1 MRLELN
7 VKFDKNNEDDMNFK
21 YECDKL
27 IETVKFLIN
36 MYGEES
42 TKEELEDIVNFSQ
55 TELDDNIIYTLS
67 CDENIFNYN
76 NNDTFSTLG
85 AFLSSK

>member
-1 MRLELN
+1 MQLELN
-7 VKFDKNNEDDMNFK
+7 VKFDKNNEDDMDFK

-27 IETVKFLIN
+27 IETVKILIN

-42 TKEELEDIVNFSQ
+42 TKEELKNIVNFSQ

-67 CDENIFNYN
+67 CDEKIFNYTN
-76 NNDTFSTLG
+76 DDTFSTLG